1 MNFMD
6 IIKGRRTIRKYKQDR
21 IDPDI
26 LRDLVD
32 GARLAPSASN
42 LQPLDT

>member
-26 LRDLVD
+26 LRTEY
-32 GARLAPSASN
+32 GALAPP
-42 LQPLDT
+42 LQIYSLLDT